1 MQQKGPHNSLVVFQ
15 LQTLIQKFTEI
26 WSGSEKF
33 DNEINRDLI
42 KQEIFPKIENEIK
55 ERVDQI
61 MKRELDN
68 YYFQLNIT
76 RRKEKRAKKKRRG
89 KNKNKKIPGEKLVI
103 AKNPVDLVS
112 EVIETNILKKNK
124 TIRFQDFIGTE
135 NIIR

>member
-26 WSGSEKF
+26 WSGTERF
-33 DNEINRDLI
+33 DNEINRKLI
-42 KQEIFPKIENEIK
+42 KQEIFPMIEEEIR

-76 RRKEKRAKKKRRG
+76 RRKEKRAKRKRRG
-89 KNKNKKIPGEKLVI
+89 KNKGKKVPGEKLVTT
-103 AKNPVDLVS
+103 KNPVDLVS
-112 EVIETNILKKNK
+112 EVIETNILKKNRPV
-124 TIRFQDFIGTE
+124 RFQDFIGVE
-135 NIIR
+135 NITR